1 MSLHPMWH
9 VVQPSEVYFFE
20 KMFKENLEPLTLVC
34 NSSGNI
40 RTKYNIPKMYNIVL
54 TLYN

>member
-1 MSLHPMWH
+1 MWH

-34 NSSGNI
+34 NSSGNG